1 MAVLLD
7 SIKGGITRKLNSKV
21 MKRAEKILILSGN
34 KKITQK
40 EFNKA
45 YNVAIVEFGYKPA
58 YFKKKMSE
66 IFNPY
71 Y

>member
-1 MAVLLD
+1 MAVLLG
-7 SIKGGITRKLNSKV
+7 ITKGGITRKINSKV
-21 MKRAEKILILSGN
+21 MKRAEEILIISGN

-58 YFKKKMSE
+58 YFKKKISE

>member
-1 MAVLLD
+1 MAVLLS
-7 SIKGGITRKLNSKV
+7 SIKGEITPLLNSKV
-21 MKRAEKILILSGN
+21 MKRAEQILIISGN

-45 YNVAIVEFGYKPA
+45 YNIAIVEFGYKPA